1 MFNHLKYIA
10 LATSTLNPI
19 AGSGRA
25 ACREGWVDAL
35 RIVAC
40 AMVVLSHCC
49 DHFTA
54 AFDSNYTF
62 FITGTAIGSLVRPCV
77 PLFVM
82 MTGVLLLPINNNV
95 SLSGFYKKRVSRV
108 LIALIF
114 WSLLLPVVCYFYFN
128 SAGGSSVNPAV
139 DLTAYTQ
146 SGLINRLWSWI
157 FNFNYDTTPLWYLY
171 MLLGLYLAMPIVNSW
186 LATASRKD
194 LRTVLMVWGATLFIP
209 IIKIVAP
216 HCGYVGNY
224 GNLDIWGGCD
234 WNVYG
239 TFYYMSGFMGYILL
253 AYYMVKYPLSW
264 SNRKLAVIGGLM
276 FAAGLALTFGGY
288 VWLQKYFPG
297 NYAYL
302 EIAWWFTGINVFVMT
317 WPIFEWFRRSSIRPR
332 KVLAYLAGLTF
343 GIYLCHF
350 FFVMVGYDLFNI
362 ASLPAVV
369 RIVLNLIFTFSCAAI
384 LTALLKIWKVTRRF
398 VS

>member
-1 MFNHLKYIA
+1 M
-10 LATSTLNPI
+10 STTTFNPI
-19 AGSGRA
+19 AESGRA
-25 ACREGWVDAL
+25 ARREGWVDAL

-54 AFDSNYTF
+54 AFDSNYSF
-62 FITGTAIGSLVRPCV
+62 FLTGTAIGSIVRPCV

-82 MTGVLLLPINNNV
+82 MSGVLLLPINNNV

-114 WSLLLPVVCYFYFN
+114 WSLLLPVACYFYFN
-128 SAGGSSVNPAV
+128 SVGGSSVNPAV
-139 DLTAYTQ
+139 DLTAYTR
-146 SGLINRLWSWI
+146 SGLVNRLWSWI

-171 MLLGLYLAMPIVNSW
+171 MLLGLYLAMPIVNAW

-194 LRTVLMVWGATLFIP
+194 LRAVLIVWIATLFIP

-216 HCGYVGNY
+216 LCGYAGNY

-264 SNRKLAVIGGLM
+264 SNRKLAVIGSLM
-276 FAAGLALTFGGY
+276 FAAGFVLTFGGY
-288 VWLQKYFPG
+288 VLLQKYFPG
-297 NYAYL
+297 NYSYL
-302 EIAWWFTGINVFVMT
+302 EIAWWFTGINVFIMT

-332 KVLAYLAGLTF
+332 KVLTYLAGLTF

-369 RIVLNLIFTFSCAAI
+369 RIALNLIFTFSCAAI
-384 LTALLKIWKVTRRF
+384 LAALLKSWKVTRKF

>member
-1 MFNHLKYIA
+1 MA
-10 LATSTLNPI
+10 MSTLNPI
-19 AGSGRA
+19 AENSRA
-25 ACREGWVDAL
+25 ARREGWVDAL

-54 AFDSNYTF
+54 AFDSNYPF
-62 FITGTAIGSLVRPCV
+62 FLTGAAIGSLVRPCV

-82 MTGVLLLPINNNV
+82 MSGVLLLPINGDI
-95 SLSGFYKKRVSRV
+95 SLSRFYKKRVSRV

-114 WSLLLPVVCYFYFN
+114 WSLLLPVACYFYFN
-128 SAGGSSVNPAV
+128 SVGVNSVNPAV
-139 DLTAYTQ
+139 DLTAYTR
-146 SGLINRLWSWI
+146 SGLVNRLWSWI

-171 MLLGLYLAMPIVNSW
+171 MLLGLYLAMPIVNAW

-194 LRTVLMVWGATLFIP
+194 LRTVLVVWVATLFIP

-216 HCGYVGNY
+216 ICGYVGNY

-264 SNRKLAVIGGLM
+264 SNRKLAVIGSLM
-276 FAAGLALTFGGY
+276 FAAGFALTFGGY
-288 VWLQKYFPG
+288 VMLQKYFPG
-297 NYAYL
+297 NYSYL
-302 EIAWWFTGINVFVMT
+302 EIAWWFTGINVFIMT

-332 KVLAYLAGLTF
+332 KVLANLAGLTF

-369 RIVLNLIFTFSCAAI
+369 RIALNLIFTFGCAAI
-384 LTALLKIWKVTRRF
+384 LTALLKSWKVTRRF

>member
-1 MFNHLKYIA
+1 M
-10 LATSTLNPI
+10 ATKTLNPI
-19 AGSGRA
+19 AGNGRA
-25 ACREGWVDAL
+25 AHREGWVDAL

-82 MTGVLLLPINNNV
+82 MTGVLLLPIN
-95 SLSGFYKKRVSRV
+95 SSMTLSGFYKKRVSRV

-114 WSLLLPVVCYFYFN
+114 WSLLLPVMCYFYFN

-171 MLLGLYLAMPIVNSW
+171 MLLGLYLAMPIVGSW

-194 LRTVLMVWGATLFIP
+194 LRTVLIVWFATLFIP

-264 SNRKLAVIGGLM
+264 SNRKLAVIGSLM
-276 FAAGLALTFGGY
+276 FAAGFAMTFGGY

-302 EIAWWFTGINVFVMT
+302 EIAWWFTGINVFIMT
-317 WPIFEWFRRSSIRPR
+317 WPVFEWFRRSSIRPR
-332 KVLAYLAGLTF
+332 KALAYLAGLTF

-369 RIVLNLIFTFSCAAI
+369 RIAFNLIFTFSCAAL
-384 LTALLKIWKVTRRF
+384 LTALLKSWKVTRRF